1 MKPEQVR
8 YLQDFAGRVF
18 LSESLLEVPLLDFT
32 PPNPRP
38 DGSCRWVPSEDG
50 EWIEYD
56 GSVGGIVHFD
66 NWLWYLI
73 KHFLEPWDYYLNGE
87 VYWQG
92 VEEDDYGVLVVI
104 ENLMDAI
111 WQDEEIIMPESLLR
125 ALYGL

>member
-1 MKPEQVR
+1 
-8 YLQDFAGRVF
+8 
-18 LSESLLEVPLLDFT
+18 
-32 PPNPRP
+32 
-38 DGSCRWVPSEDG
+38 
-50 EWIEYD
+50 
-56 GSVGGIVHFD
+56 
-66 NWLWYLI
+66 LI